1 MLACYGR
8 RVLKSSAN
16 IILPEASLYIV
27 TLCLC
32 SNPANLHAPEQLRT
46 VKRAHGH
53 RRQQTRATGVHAAPP
68 ARVQGFHVCKPRA
81 GLSVRGDPTLVGAGR
96 DEPCLVSPRVQSV
109 QVQEHNSPVL
119 YTAPAFERTKTPIL
133 QYSNVPMSQ
142 FPKRL
147 EATRLHITMASWR
160 HS

>member
-68 ARVQGFHVCKPRA
+68 ARVQEQACLSEVTPRSWELGEMNHA
-81 GLSVRGDPTLVGAGR
+81 LCLHESSPSRSRSTTRQCSTLHRLLSAR
-96 DEPCLVSPRVQSV
+96 
-109 QVQEHNSPVL
+109 
-119 YTAPAFERTKTPIL
+119 KL
-133 QYSNVPMSQ
+133 QYSNIPMSQ
-142 FPKRL
+142 CPNSQS
-147 EATRLHITMASWR
+147 AWR
-160 HS
+160 QPACISRWPPGGIHDLL